1 MSLVLESGYISLNK
15 TGEEL
20 CGDKVELI
28 RRKNCST
35 LVLADG
41 LGSGVKANI
50 LATLTSKIL
59 CTMIA
64 NDIPISECI
73 ETIIRTLPVCK
84 VRNVAYATF
93 SIVHIDTDGKGYL
106 LEFDNPQAIAVRG
119 GKAGDFEREKLEIL
133 GKTVYK
139 TELALDEGDLIVLM
153 SDGVVH
159 AGVGMLLNFGWQ
171 RPDIM
176 KFIDERYK
184 TSMSAR
190 CLAAL
195 IGSACKDLYLDE
207 PGDDTTV
214 ACVRVRNVAPVS
226 LLIGPPVDK
235 SQDDYAVC
243 TFLSGPGKK
252 AVCGGTSSQIVARYL
267 GTDVKVNLDY
277 LDEELPPTAHIDG
290 IDLTTEGVIT
300 LRKLL
305 ELARI
310 YLSPQDVSPK
320 YFDREDGA
328 SQLANLLF
336 EESTDIRFYVGRS
349 VNVAHQGLPIDTTM
363 KLKIVENLSKM
374 LKEMGKN
381 VEIYYF

>member
-1 MSLVLESGYISLNK
+1 MSLVLESGYVSLNK
-15 TGEEL
+15 AGEQL

-28 RRKNCST
+28 RRKNYST

-64 NDIPISECI
+64 SDISLEECI
-73 ETIIRTLPVCK
+73 GTIIRTLPVCK
-84 VRNVAYATF
+84 VRGVAYSTF
-93 SIVHIDTDGKGYL
+93 SVIHIDNEGKGYL
-106 LEFDNPQAIAVRG
+106 VEFDNPMAIYVHE
-119 GKAGDFEREKLEIL
+119 GKAGDLQREKLEIL
-133 GKTVYK
+133 GKVVFK
-139 TELALDEGDLIVLM
+139 TELSLTEGDLIVVM

-171 RPDIM
+171 REDIV
-176 KFIDERYK
+176 KYIDERYRPG
-184 TSMSAR
+184 MSAR

-195 IGSACKDLYLDE
+195 VGSACKDLYLDE

-214 ACVRVRNVAPVS
+214 AAVRVRKSVPVS

-243 TFLSGPGKK
+243 TFLSNPGKK

-277 LDEELPPTAHIDG
+277 LDKELPPTAHIDG

-305 ELARI
+305 ELAER

-374 LKEMGKN
+374 LKEMGKT
-381 VEIYYF
+381 VEIFYF